1 MIVIGYPGVGKSTL
15 AAKDRKYLDLE
26 SSVLC
31 VDGVRRKDWYKEYVA
46 LAEYFSRQGYI
57 VFVSSHGCVQEELIG
72 SRERVVIVYP
82 TLMLYRSWIKKLEDR
97 YDNEPV
103 RRNYVAYQNVRE
115 GILFQ
120 VRDMMDSPFE
130 RIEIKDMNYDLE
142 QMIAARAEGSR

>member
-1 MIVIGYPGVGKSTL
+1 MLWQNI
-15 AAKDRKYLDLE
+15 
-26 SSVLC
+26 
-31 VDGVRRKDWYKEYVA
+31 
-46 LAEYFSRQGYI
+46 FSRQGYI